1 VTPSVLVIGI
11 GNEFRGDDA
20 VGLLAARDVEALR
33 LPGVRVLE
41 SRGDGARLMR
51 LWKDFT
57 TVMLIDAVHS
67 GSPPGTLHRLDA
79 SHNPIPARFLCT
91 SSHQFGVAEAV
102 ETARA
107 LGELPEHLIV
117 FGVEMIEHCVAGTPP
132 ALYTL
137 VQSALITAL
146 RAELS
151 SLDPAATAS
160 FR

>member
-1 VTPSVLVIGI
+1 MTPTVLVIGI

-20 VGLLAARDVEALR
+20 VGLLAARDLDAMR
-33 LPGVRVLE
+33 FPGVRVVE

-51 LWKDFT
+51 LWKGFPI
-57 TVMLIDAVHS
+57 VMLIDAVHS

-79 SHNPIPARFLCT
+79 SQNAIPARFLCT

-107 LGELPEHLIV
+107 LGELPEHVIV
-117 FGVEMIEHCVAGTPP
+117 FGVEIEHCVAGTPP
-132 ALYTL
+132 ALYA
-137 VQSALITAL
+137 VVRSALLTAL

-151 SLDPAATAS
+151 SLDPATTAS